1 MLSVFPFDSYLYHMQ
16 LLLPTHLI
24 HGMSFDCII
33 HSKVM
38 DAVDPTNYR
47 NSSKADSKAVECLN
61 ENTATHL
68 NIDI

>member
-1 MLSVFPFDSYLYHMQ
+1 
-16 LLLPTHLI
+16 
-24 HGMSFDCII
+24 MSFDYI

-47 NSSKADSKAVECLN
+47 NSSKADSKAVECLK